1 MSRRKGRT
9 TVFRQNI
16 PAVNIITQTEVQT
29 TVNNSINDAFSN
41 MAGIVFAYAG
51 TTPPPGWLLCNGQA
65 VSRTVY
71 ANLFARIGTAHGA
84 GDGVTTFNL
93 PDYRGRFLRGVDG
106 GAGRD
111 PDRGSRFAMNTGG
124 NTGDNVGSLQ
134 GHAFQSH
141 THSQYAHRHSY
152 GVSGSPPAIAWTGG
166 SYYLSWTTNQTDWT
180 TAVNMDAGAYGANSQ
195 ATYGETRP
203 VNAYVNYIIKT

>member
-16 PAVNIITQTEVQT
+16 PAVDIIPQADVQT
-29 TVNNSINDAFSN
+29 IVDNAFSN

-51 TTPPPGWLLCNGQA
+51 TTPPSGWLLCNGQA

-71 ANLFARIGTAHGA
+71 ADLFARIGTTHGD

-111 PDRGSRFAMNTGG
+111 PDRNSRTAMNTGG
-124 NTGDNVGSLQ
+124 NTGDNVGSVQ
-134 GHAFQSH
+134 GQQIQSH
-141 THSQYAHRHSY
+141 SHTIGYTGNLFY
-152 GVSGSPPAIAWTGG
+152 NGGGGNPNTFWGSGSNQSTNAAGG
-166 SYYLSWTTNQTDWT
+166 S
-180 TAVNMDAGAYGANSQ
+180 
-195 ATYGETRP
+195 ETRP